1 MMRGILNYVSFPVR
15 CSTYNTGTQTGR
27 VKIETSNG
35 KTKGRGPKTILS
47 SLSSSQILRDFILNR
62 IICSSL
68 MPRRVR
74 PRVMQLLGMKVRGA
88 TINPGCW
95 FGTWNIVIGEGSFV
109 NYFSKFD
116 GPTYVGKNCNIAYDA
131 MICTSSHEMGDSAR
145 RAGTA
150 TSKSVSIGDGV
161 WIGTR
166 AVVLPGVSIGNGCVI
181 AAGAVVISDCED
193 DWLYAGV
200 PAKKLKKLV

>member
-1 MMRGILNYVSFPVR
+1 MRKVILNYIFFPIR
-15 CSTYNTGTQTGR
+15 CTTYSTGTQTGR
-27 VKIETSNG
+27 MKIETSNEKATG
-35 KTKGRGPKTILS
+35 GGRKSILS
-47 SLSSSQILRDFILNR
+47 SLSSSQILRDLILNR
-62 IICSSL
+62 VICSSL

-95 FGTWNIVIGEGSFV
+95 FGTWNITIGEGSFV

-131 MICTSSHEMGDSAR
+131 MICTSSHEMGKSGR

-150 TSKSVSIGDGV
+150 TSKAVSIGDGV

-200 PAKKLKKLV
+200 PAKKLRKLV